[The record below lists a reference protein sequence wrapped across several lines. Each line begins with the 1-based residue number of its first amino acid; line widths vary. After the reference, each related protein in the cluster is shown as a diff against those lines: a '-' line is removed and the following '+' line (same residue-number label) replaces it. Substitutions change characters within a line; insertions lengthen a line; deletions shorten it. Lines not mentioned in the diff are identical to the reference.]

1 MENKEEQ
8 PKVMAEMSEEQK
20 AKIEQRNKH
29 IYAMGR
35 LRELQNLFHYLE
47 NINCKNRQE
56 RKQFRRDLITQD
68 NFAQGLLDSVI
79 KHFDTGVRTEDA
91 EASNSPGRG
100 Q

>member
-20 AKIEQRNKH
+20 AKLEQKNKH
-29 IYAMGR
+29 IFAMAR

-56 RKQFRRDLITQD
+56 RKQFRRDLISND
-68 NFAQGLLDSVI
+68 NFAQGLLDNVV
-79 KHFDTGVRTEDA
+79 KYFDTGVRTEDA
-91 EASNSPGRG
+91 EASNPPSRG
-100 Q
+100 